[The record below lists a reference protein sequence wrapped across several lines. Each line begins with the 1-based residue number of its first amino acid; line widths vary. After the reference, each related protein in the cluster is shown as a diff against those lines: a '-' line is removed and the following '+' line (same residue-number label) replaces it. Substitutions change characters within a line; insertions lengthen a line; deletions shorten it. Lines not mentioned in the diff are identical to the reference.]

1 MTSSGSNTWSIPL
14 ELNNLESQITHGG
27 GGGGVQTVSAGT
39 NITITGTTTNPII
52 NSSASGGVIS
62 LTAGSGLSVSSST
75 GAITVGNTGVLSITA
90 GAGISLTG
98 TTQNPSISALG
109 VQSVSAGTNTTIT
122 GTATNPII
130 NLNPSQLPAGVSLD
144 IANTNYTIPVS
155 QLANAYIYS
164 SKVLTAP
171 RTLLFPNYASLVAQ
185 YGNNAVIP
193 FTMGA
198 FKQFAPENFIN
209 IEVAND
215 TDPNECFIHC
225 NINPDGTWNGITPA
239 LPSQDGYVL
248 PPCIFDGK
256 VILDSDVGG
265 RFPSQNQKA
274 YITFNFRTQYIPTT

>member
-52 NSSASGGVIS
+52 NSSATTGVIS
-62 LTAGSGLSVSSST
+62 LTAGSGISVSSST
-75 GAITVGNTGVLSITA
+75 GSITVGNTGVLGITA

-98 TTQNPSISALG
+98 TTQNPSISASG

-144 IANTNYTIPVS
+144 IANADYTVPVS

-171 RTLLFPNYASLVAQ
+171 RTIFFPNYASLVAQ

-198 FKQFAPENFIN
+198 FKEFAPENFIN

-215 TDPNECFIHC
+215 TNPNKCFITA
-225 NINPDGTWNGITPA
+225 NINPNGTWNATPS
-239 LPSQDGYVL
+239 LPSQDGFVL
-248 PPCIFDGK
+248 PPNMYDAK

-265 RFPSQNQKA
+265 SFPSENQKA
-274 YITFNFRTQYIPTT
+274 YYTFNYRCIYVPST